1 GHYLPQLAAWLA
13 DATGDTVPNEK
24 LDAQGRKL
32 DQAVAMLR
40 FSHRFDGS
48 SGIGRLALAVNEGQ
62 ASAVTALLE
71 QPPADLAYLELTA
84 AHGDSLVRLIV
95 DGDVDREH
103 EKQLKG
109 QTRVAYGHYL
119 SRVAAE
125 PQSADTQVYDSW
137 AAKVLSA
144 HRSFQLLCV
153 LRNGPWGVQGLNT
166 SIARMLHA
174 RGLIAATSGWY
185 TGRPVMVT
193 RNNPALRLTNGD
205 IGVVL
210 PYPIDAAGGKALRV
224 AFPAEDGAGV
234 RWFAPNRLDD
244 VDTVYALTVHK
255 SQGSEFNHVALVLP
269 PKPSPVLTR

>member
-1 GHYLPQLAAWLA
+1 VLIGDKDQLSSVEAGSVLGELCARAAGGHYLPQLAAWLA

-48 SGIGRLALAVNEGQ
+48 SGIGRLALAVSEGQ

-137 AAKVLSA
+137 AAKVL
-144 HRSFQLLCV
+144 
-153 LRNGPWGVQGLNT
+153 
-166 SIARMLHA
+166 
-174 RGLIAATSGWY
+174 
-185 TGRPVMVT
+185 
-193 RNNPALRLTNGD
+193 
-205 IGVVL
+205 
-210 PYPIDAAGGKALRV
+210 
-224 AFPAEDGAGV
+224 
-234 RWFAPNRLDD
+234 
-244 VDTVYALTVHK
+244 
-255 SQGSEFNHVALVLP
+255 
-269 PKPSPVLTR
+269 